1 MVQAREG
8 RFRVGAG
15 GAASAAVVAVAAV
28 LVVVSSL
35 CDSGSVEGSL
45 LSCGGDPWDM
55 V

>member
-15 GAASAAVVAVAAV
+15 GAASAAVAAV
-28 LVVVSSL
+28 LVVASSL
-35 CDSGSVEGSL
+35 CESGSGEGSL